1 MQDNLELYIVQAQGD
16 VAKGTAAWLVYYTA
30 AKTKGGAPPLP
41 FAAQSLTPPLPSNS

>member
-30 AKTKGGAPPLP
+30 AKTKGGAPPLI
-41 FAAQSLTPPLPSNS
+41 